1 MTNNDED
8 PQNVTRGRTQSQATS
23 ESVERFDRELAEW
36 FALHGGVWCGTATE
50 LLAALKAGV
59 EGRNEVWPR
68 SPHVLHAHIESH
80 QQILHSLGIDVLLS
94 RGHPRMIS
102 IRSCRDEQP
111 ESKPASPASSINE
124 ISRAQ
129 SEENGNHSPSVCDS
143 TAETL
148 IAMLR
153 TSATP
158 DSNGS
163 SAISKLAAAPSHLR
177 TAFKRAWPRRPR
189 AM

>member
-1 MTNNDED
+1 MTNNDEN
-8 PQNVTRGRTQSQATS
+8 PQNVTEGQPHSPAAS
-23 ESVERFDRELAEW
+23 ELVDRFDRELGEW
-36 FALHGGVWCGTATE
+36 FALHGGVWSGTAAE

-59 EGRNEVWPR
+59 EVRNEVWPR
-68 SPHVLHAHIESH
+68 SPRALHVHIESH
-80 QQILHSLGIDVLLS
+80 QQILHSLGMAVLLS

-111 ESKPASPASSINE
+111 ESKPASPASSIDE

-129 SEENGNHSPSVCDS
+129 AEADGDHSQSVCDD
-143 TAETL
+143 TAEAL

-153 TSATP
+153 TSAT
-158 DSNGS
+158 
-163 SAISKLAAAPSHLR
+163 SAPSRSGTISKLAAAPSHLR

-189 AM
+189 AT